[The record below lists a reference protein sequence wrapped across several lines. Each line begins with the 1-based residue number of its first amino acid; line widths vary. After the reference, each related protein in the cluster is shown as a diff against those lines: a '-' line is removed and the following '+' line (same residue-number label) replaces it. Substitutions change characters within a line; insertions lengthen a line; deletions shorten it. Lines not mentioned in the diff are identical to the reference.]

1 MTSVHNGEETPMNTR
16 SIMRTVALLG
26 LLLLGGQGMRGQGRF
41 GFGVVAGE
49 PTGLAWKYRIDNVH
63 AVAGAVGFL
72 PGDYVRLN
80 VDVLWQSPFRGI
92 PELVAYYGPGLMV
105 AYGQRR
111 VYYISDGRYGL
122 IDDGG
127 AGGLRMVLGL
137 AYTIPRS
144 PVDLFFELAPALVL
158 TSPAGG
164 VVDFGLG
171 VRVYP

>member
-1 MTSVHNGEETPMNTR
+1 MDNR
-16 SIMRTVALLG
+16 SIVRMVALLG
-26 LLLLGGQGMRGQGRF
+26 LLVWGVQGMRGQGRF

-63 AVAGAVGFL
+63 SVAGAVGFL

-80 VDVLWQSPFRGI
+80 VDVLWQTPFRGTSA
-92 PELVAYYGPGLMV
+92 LAAYYGPGLIV

-111 VYYISDGRYGL
+111 VYYFSDGRYGV

-127 AGGLRMVLGL
+127 AGGLRVVLGL

-144 PVDLFFELAPALVL
+144 PVDLFFEVAPAVIL

-164 VVDFGLG
+164 FVDFGLG